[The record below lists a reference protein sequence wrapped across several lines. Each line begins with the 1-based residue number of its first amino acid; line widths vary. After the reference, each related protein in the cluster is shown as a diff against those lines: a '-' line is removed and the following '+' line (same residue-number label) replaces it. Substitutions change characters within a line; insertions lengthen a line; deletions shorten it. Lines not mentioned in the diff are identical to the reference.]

1 MKRVQPFLTP
11 LLVFGAALLVRIVYN
26 FTAARG
32 YVPMYDAA
40 QYERLGIHLLTEHC
54 FCDVPNIPM
63 TARPPLWPAIIAGIY
78 SIFGINS
85 LAVRLF
91 LSVLG
96 SGTCLLVYF
105 FSRDLFGK
113 WPALIAG
120 LIAAF
125 YPGLFI
131 YDGWLYSESIYTFLL
146 LAFTYTLYR
155 FQRTSQTRWM
165 IISGI
170 LLGLSALARQNGLFT
185 LGLLVIWAIVVG
197 WRHILPWR
205 TAIRATLVITLLT
218 LALVLPWTIRN
229 YAVSHYIVPI
239 ATGGS
244 TILSGAYNDTVLN
257 DPRYLGSWVVPTQA
271 KPPIIYHTKCCT
283 LFGENPDEQAYAYHW
298 IETHLT
304 EMPHLL
310 ILHFTNIWRPIMP
323 DGVIGP
329 DQFPGRLSSQLII
342 KGMHYI
348 PPFIFLF
355 AALGFI
361 ATWKKRRELLPLY
374 LVMLMTIASCVALYG
389 SVRFRAPMEPF
400 LVVLATGVLWWLGEY
415 IRSQRQVVMI
425 SADTAS
431 VDNIEGQAQEAE
443 QEVHS
448 VRETAG

>member
-1 MKRVQPFLTP
+1 MKRIQPFLP
-11 LLVFGAALLVRIVYN
+11 LLLIFDVALLVRIIYN

-54 FCDVPNIPM
+54 FCDVSNISM
-63 TARPPLWPAIIAGIY
+63 TARPPHWPAIIAGIY

-105 FSRDLFGK
+105 FSCDLFGK
-113 WPALIAG
+113 WPALFAG
-120 LIAAF
+120 MLAAF

-131 YDGWLYSESIYTFLL
+131 YDGWLYSESIYIFLL

-170 LLGLSALARQNGLFT
+170 LLGLSALTRQNGLFT

-197 WRHILPWR
+197 WQHLLSWH
-205 TAIRATLVITLLT
+205 TAIRATVVMTLLT
-218 LALVLPWTIRN
+218 LALILPWAIRN

-244 TILSGAYNDTVLN
+244 TILSGAYNDTVLH

-271 KPPIIYHTKCCT
+271 KPPIIYSTKCCT

-298 IETHLT
+298 METHLSQ
-304 EMPHLL
+304 MPYLL
-310 ILHFTNIWRPIMP
+310 TLHFINIWRPAMP

-329 DQFPGRLSSQLII
+329 DQFPDRLSSKLII
-342 KGMHYI
+342 KSMHYI

-355 AALGFI
+355 AALGLI
-361 ATWKKRRELLPLY
+361 ATWKKRQELLPLY
-374 LVMLMTIASCVALYG
+374 LVMLMTIASCIALYG

-400 LVVLATGVLWWLGEY
+400 LVILATSVLWWLREF
-415 IRSQRQVVMI
+415 IISQRQSSI
-425 SADTAS
+425 TSTGEQLEDLK
-431 VDNIEGQAQEAE
+431 

-448 VRETAG
+448 HSMSETAE